1 MALEEY
7 LNLLLENPN
16 FFNLLIVKNFLAQ
29 GLQKVDIEANVNFDL
44 DLSDKFDHPDIGI
57 KAYSRGTLINPI
69 NFIIEE
75 GIKQSNSTPNNNK
88 STQENDENEDDYNYY
103 GYNPFSSGNKK

>member
-16 FFNLLIVKNFLAQ
+16 FFNLLIVKNFLAD
-29 GLQKVDIEANVNFDL
+29 GLQKVDIDETNNMMDY
-44 DLSDKFDHPDIGI
+44 KFDHPEILQ

-69 NFIIEE
+69 NFINEDS
-75 GIKQSNSTPNNNK
+75 IKQANNTPNNK
-88 STQENDENEDDYNYY
+88 STQENEEDEDEYNYD
-103 GYNPFSSGNKK
+103 GYNPF

>member
-16 FFNLLIVKNFLAQ
+16 FFNLLIVKNFLAN
-29 GLQKVDIEANVNFDL
+29 GLQKVDMEEAIIMDHSV
-44 DLSDKFDHPDIGI
+44 DKFDHPEIAL

-69 NFIIEE
+69 NFINEE
-75 GIKQSNSTPNNNK
+75 SLKQANTTPNNK
-88 STQENDENEDDYNYY
+88 STQENEEDEDDYNYD

>member
-16 FFNLLIVKNFLAQ
+16 FFNLLIVKNFLAN
-29 GLQKVDIEANVNFDL
+29 GLQKVDMEEANIMDHSV
-44 DLSDKFDHPDIGI
+44 DKFEHPEIAL

-69 NFIIEE
+69 NFINDESL
-75 GIKQSNSTPNNNK
+75 KQVNTTPNNK
-88 STQENDENEDDYNYY
+88 STQENEEDEDDYNYD

>member
-7 LNLLLENPN
+7 LSLLLENPN
-16 FFNLLIVKNFLAQ
+16 FFNLLIVKNFLAD
-29 GLQKVDIEANVNFDL
+29 GLQKVDIEAKINLEMDQNEML
-44 DLSDKFDHPDIGI
+44 DKDIGM

-75 GIKQSNSTPNNNK
+75 GMKQSNTTPNNK
-88 STQENDENEDDYNYY
+88 STQDNDEDEDDYNYD
-103 GYNPFSSGNKK
+103 GYNPFSSGIKK